1 MKPHE
6 TAGIATT
13 AVATVF
19 VGLRIFTKLRIAHE
33 KLDFADYLNIAAAV
47 STWVFAV
54 MIFPFDP
61 WIDRLL
67 QAEVSAVG
75 PDDPNVL
82 RVYGGGFD
90 LFNAVTSIFF
100 ALALTF
106 ARLSILVFYL
116 RLSPIRSFHW
126 AVHGVI
132 VFLSLETVI
141 SVVLSL
147 LIFDSNINDEMKAA
161 DQALG
166 IFYGVSNILVDVA
179 ILVLPIG
186 VVVPLQMSLQ
196 RKIAVLCL
204 FGVGAVVCA
213 ISTYRVTIL
222 TFISSKATTSNP
234 ISNQLILSFAET
246 NGAIICGCVPIIPRF
261 FTQHLPEIARPL
273 LFACFRPSISQ
284 SLNGAGPTNSTTI
297 ENNRRRRERN
307 RRRQLINL
315 KDSGF
320 ASGHDGTGSREG
332 IVGPKGGGYEMDD
345 LDLQAGHGNVATD
358 MNQSFDSLE
367 RNVLGRGRADTRICA
382 ETEVFASDQEMGIT
396 CIHDTSVSYGPKGCN
411 VTV

>member
-6 TAGIATT
+6 IAGIATT

-33 KLDFADYLNIAAAV
+33 NLDFADYLNIAAAV

-54 MIFPFDP
+54 MIFPY
-61 WIDRLL
+61 RLL
-67 QAEVSAVG
+67 QAEVAAVG
-75 PDDPNVL
+75 PADPDVL

-90 LFNAVTSIFF
+90 IFNAVTSIFF

-147 LIFDSNINDEMKAA
+147 LIFDSNINDQMKAA
-161 DQALG
+161 DQALA

-261 FTQHLPEIARPL
+261 FTQFLPEVARPL
-273 LFACFRPSISQ
+273 LFACFRPSFSR

-320 ASGHDGTGSREG
+320 ASGRDGTGSREG
-332 IVGPKGGGYEMDD
+332 IVGPKGEGFEMDD
-345 LDLQAGHGNVATD
+345 LDLQAGRGNVATD

-411 VTV
+411 VAV